1 MNKYKQSIDSTL
13 HIPEFKGVNSGGG
26 NELITLSDKDVKKS
40 YIDSRGVYY
49 AIVDEPD
56 IAMVLN
62 SDGGGYAITEFLT
75 VRIKD
80 YSFDT
85 YVEHFLKTFPFLDK
99 VAPIVIET
107 LTQEPGYSEAQED
120 EKILTFLQT
129 IIAFLIFP
137 STADKPSRE
146 GYMCVCSSD
155 LFDIIQKLNGES
167 YTETEETHEFLF
179 LAPKCHNL
187 RDAFY
192 FFTNLQG

>member
-1 MNKYKQSIDSTL
+1 MNKYKQSINITV
-13 HIPEFKGVNSGGG
+13 HIPEFKGVSSGG
-26 NELITLSDKDVKKS
+26 NELITLSNKDVKKS

-56 IAMVLN
+56 IVMNINSNRGVYGIYEVL
-62 SDGGGYAITEFLT
+62 TE
-75 VRIKD
+75 RIKD

-99 VAPIVIET
+99 VVSILIEG
-107 LTQEPGYSEAQED
+107 LTQEPGYSELPED
-120 EKILTFLQT
+120 EKILEFLPYIAPFLQFIQT
-129 IIAFLIFP
+129 SDLLPGKDYIA
-137 STADKPSRE
+137 
-146 GYMCVCSSD
+146 VCSSD
-155 LFDIIQKLNGES
+155 LFDIIPKLTGDS

-192 FFTNLQG
+192 FFANLQG

>member
-1 MNKYKQSIDSTL
+1 M
-13 HIPEFKGVNSGGG
+13 
-26 NELITLSDKDVKKS
+26 
-40 YIDSRGVYY
+40 
-49 AIVDEPD
+49 A
-56 IAMVLN
+56 LN
-62 SDGGGYAITEFLT
+62 SDGGGYAITELLM

-107 LTQEPGYSEAQED
+107 LTQEQGYSEAPED
-120 EKILTFLQT
+120 EKISAFLQPIT
-129 IIAFLIFP
+129 KFLRFN
-137 STADKPSRE
+137 STADTPSRE
-146 GYMCVCSSD
+146 SYIMVCSSD
-155 LFDIIQKLNGES
+155 LFDIVQKLNGTS
-167 YTETEETHEFLF
+167 YTETEETHEFLV